1 MVGEIKI
8 TTKGKIMKCSELEK
22 IEKKFQKACDE
33 LAVADCFHADKKT
46 FNQKHRNFTR
56 WNEKLKIA
64 KEQFERSNYYSRG

>member
-1 MVGEIKI
+1 
-8 TTKGKIMKCSELEK
+8 MKCSELEK

-33 LAVADCFHADKKT
+33 QTVADKKT